1 MLCDEPRPA
10 FGRGERKRAEHKL
23 RKVKRRTALP
33 FPNVDRYRLLKA
45 ATEVF
50 LMTHCGVDLDDFSRV
65 DLDEESRR
73 LNRHGAPQASSR
85 QQMRDYLDAR
95 RRAATASSSTCCR
108 TSG

>member
-1 MLCDEPRPA
+1 MRTAPDDD
-10 FGRGERKRAEHKL
+10 GRLRRSEAHRHKL

-50 LMTHCGVDLDDFSRV
+50 LMIHCGVDLDDFSRV

-73 LNRHGAPQASSR
+73 LNRDGGAGRPRGA
-85 QQMRDYLDAR
+85 DAR
-95 RRAATASSSTCCR
+95 LPRPGRRPATASSSTCCR